1 MTDSTETE
9 FKLRAHG
16 PIESALLDAVVRESA
31 FTCRSIDSRRHEDVY
46 FDDAAGSLSAM
57 GIGLRVRQDA
67 RTRRATSKRRGSIE
81 NGLAIRHETDALW
94 PGDAPPRTAA
104 DLPAEVRDSIEPFV
118 ADRPLVE
125 TLRIR
130 TDRETR
136 FLQLDRHDVCEV
148 MLDRCET
155 RAKER
160 AAAFAEVE
168 IEVIDDIAACERL
181 AIALTE
187 RLPIRAVDDD
197 KPSHAQRLLGIG
209 APATE
214 AAGGSVDGGT
224 TAAVVLPIAARL
236 LSEVRRAE
244 VAVRTND
251 APEHIHTM
259 RTALRRLRGLVRSF
273 RSAWGNE
280 RARFILERLAHE
292 SRRLGAVRDLD
303 AMLGAN
309 EGELARLP
317 RGLQAAGASVL
328 AWIRERRAAALN
340 EVREWLRSSA
350 RLADARTVVD
360 ELTAPPPADGD
371 DTPFRDHLAARVAG
385 LAATARRRSSRLPAD
400 LPLGPTHAARIAIKR
415 VRYLVETFADTLPL
429 PEKVTR
435 RLGRLQADLGDLCDH
450 ETACSRWVAW
460 IEGCA
465 RVDDGPAFA
474 AAIGAFAANEERRLR
489 RARKRA
495 VRALAAIPKKF
506 WLRLTRG
513 AE

>member
-1 MTDSTETE
+1 MTDPTETE

-31 FTCRSIDSRRHEDVY
+31 FTCRSIDTRRHEDVY
-46 FDDAAGSLSAM
+46 FDDAAGSLSSM

-67 RTRRATSKRRGSIE
+67 RTRRATSKRRGSVE

-104 DLPAEVRDSIEPFV
+104 DLPPEVRDSIEPFV

-160 AAAFAEVE
+160 AATFAEVE

-181 AIALTE
+181 ALALAE

-197 KPSHAQRLLGIG
+197 KPSHASRLLGIG
-209 APATE
+209 RHASETPPP
-214 AAGGSVDGGT
+214 DDGT
-224 TAAVVLPIAARL
+224 TAAVVGPIAARL

-244 VAVRTND
+244 IAVRTND
-251 APEHIHTM
+251 GPEHIHTM

-280 RARFILERLAHE
+280 RARAILERLANE
-292 SRRLGAVRDLD
+292 SRRLGVVRDLD
-303 AMLGAN
+303 AMLDAN
-309 EGELARLP
+309 EGELSRLP
-317 RGLQAAGASVL
+317 RGLQAAGANVL
-328 AWIRERRAAALN
+328 AWIRERRAAALHDL
-340 EVREWLRSSA
+340 RTWLRSSA
-350 RLADARTVVD
+350 RLADARTIVD
-360 ELTAPPPADGD
+360 ELTAPPAGDGD
-371 DTPFRDHLAARVAG
+371 DMPFRDHLAARIAG
-385 LAATARRRSSRLPAD
+385 LAATARRRTSRLPAD

-460 IEGCA
+460 IDSCA

-474 AAIGAFAANEERRLR
+474 AALGAFAANEERRLR
-489 RARKRA
+489 RAQKRA
-495 VRALAAIPKKF
+495 TRTLAGVPKKF

-513 AE
+513 AN